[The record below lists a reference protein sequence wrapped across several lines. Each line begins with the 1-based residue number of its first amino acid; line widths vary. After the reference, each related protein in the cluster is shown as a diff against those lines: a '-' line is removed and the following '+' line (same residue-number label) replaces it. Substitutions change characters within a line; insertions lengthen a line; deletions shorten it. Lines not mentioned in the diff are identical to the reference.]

1 MVPFKGTLT
10 IPHVNPDLCIGCG
23 GCESICPVRPA
34 RAIIVHANEVHKYVE
49 KPHEEEVKEIEV
61 DDFGF

>member
-23 GCESICPVRPA
+23 GCESICPVRPL
-34 RAIIVHANEVHKYVE
+34 RAIMIKSNEVHKE
-49 KPHEEEVKEIEV
+49 
-61 DDFGF
+61 